1 MAQRLRRTHP
11 EGNLPM
17 TDESSDHVRR
27 DTEAL
32 LAEFIADRS
41 GITARA
47 IASREAPPIL
57 SGSRDV
63 VDGWVLIPLDRILAQ
78 S

>member
-1 MAQRLRRTHP
+1 
-11 EGNLPM
+11 M

-47 IASREAPPIL
+47 IGLEGERSE
-57 SGSRDV
+57 
-63 VDGWVLIPLDRILAQ
+63 
-78 S
+78 